1 MINPDCALNTGPRGL
16 GNKEH
21 EGTLRFKLLLADTHL
36 GMSAFKGF
44 SQNNSFRFP
53 NESVTSDFVKKHYSP
68 QACEPQTPRCP
79 GGPGIDAFPCAGK
92 KSG

>member
-21 EGTLRFKLLLADTHL
+21 EGTLQFKLLLADKHL

-44 SQNNSFRFP
+44 SQNNSFSFP
-53 NESVTSDFVKKHYSP
+53 NESVT
-68 QACEPQTPRCP
+68 
-79 GGPGIDAFPCAGK
+79 
-92 KSG
+92 